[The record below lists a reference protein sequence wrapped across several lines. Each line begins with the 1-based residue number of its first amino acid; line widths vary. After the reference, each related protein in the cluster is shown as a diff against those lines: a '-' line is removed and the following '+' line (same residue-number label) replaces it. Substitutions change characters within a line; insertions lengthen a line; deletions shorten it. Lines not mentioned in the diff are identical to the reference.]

1 MDDEKRDDEA
11 STFAGRL
18 QRYVRTAAGVGGVAS
33 RTAGRLLFGGELTDT
48 ATAADVARLLGRLR
62 GPAMKIAQVAGSLP
76 DVFPPEFAA
85 ELATLQTN
93 APPMGPTFVR
103 RRMAAELGP
112 DWQSKFKSFDMAPA
126 AAASLGQVHRA
137 VTKEGAAVA
146 CKLQYPS
153 MESAVDADIAQI
165 QTILSLQRT
174 AVRAFDTS
182 EIALEV
188 AARVR
193 EELDYVRE
201 AANMRLFG
209 TMLAGQANVVVP
221 TPIAQLSTRRLLTMT
236 WLDGAPFRKAVDS
249 ATQQRRNAI
258 AEALYAAWWIPLCWY
273 GVIHGDAHLGNYTVR
288 DDDGINL
295 FDFGCV
301 RVYPADEVG
310 GFIDLFHALKAGDDD
325 LTVKAY
331 ARWGFRNADRELASK
346 LNDWAQFV
354 FGPVL
359 DDRERTIGDGVNPF
373 EAGPQRIWALKQR
386 LGEGAVVRPPRS
398 FVFIARAFVGLGA
411 ALIHLKAKLNWHR
424 LFATLI
430 QDFSTDAVAARQ
442 LAALQTAGLN
452 TLASGEP

>member
-1 MDDEKRDDEA
+1 MSDKKPDEEA
-11 STFAGRL
+11 SSFGRRL
-18 QRYVRTAAGVGGVAS
+18 QRYAKTTAGIGGLAS
-33 RTAGRLLFGGELTDT
+33 RTAGRMLFGGALTDV

-93 APPMGPTFVR
+93 APPMGPAFVR

-112 DWQSKFKSFDMAPA
+112 DWQSKFKSFDMVPS

-137 VTKEGAAVA
+137 VAKDGRALA
-146 CKLQYPS
+146 CKLQYPD
-153 MESAVDADIAQI
+153 MQSAVDADIAQI

-188 AARVR
+188 AERVR
-193 EELDYVRE
+193 EELDYERE
-201 AANMRLFG
+201 AGNMRLFHA
-209 TMLAGQANVVVP
+209 MLDDAANISVP
-221 TPIAQLSTRRLLTMT
+221 EPIAALSTRRLLTMT
-236 WLDGAPFRKAVDS
+236 WLDGTPFRRAVDD
-249 ATQQRRNAI
+249 APLERRNAV
-258 AEALYAAWWIPLCWY
+258 AQALYTAWWLPLCRY
-273 GVIHGDAHLGNYTVR
+273 GVIHGDAHLGNYSVR
-288 DDDGINL
+288 QDGGINL

-301 RVYPADEVG
+301 RVYAANEVA
-310 GFIDLFHALKAGDDD
+310 GFIDLYHALQARDEDAA
-325 LTVKAY
+325 VKAY

-346 LNDWAQFV
+346 LNEWAQFV
-354 FGPVL
+354 FAPVL

-386 LGEGAVVRPPRS
+386 LGEGSIVRPPRS
-398 FVFIARAFVGLGA
+398 FVFVARALVGLGA

-424 LFATLI
+424 LFVEMAK
-430 QDFSTDAVAARQ
+430 DFSADAVAERQ
-442 LAALQTAGLN
+442 CNVLLAAGLDH
-452 TLASGEP
+452 LHS